1 MNLLGIAVAG
11 AAGALARYGLSG
23 LAYRWWGAGFPW
35 GTLTVNLIGC
45 LLVGL
50 LAEMARQTGW
60 LSPELRTAI
69 GIGFL
74 GSFTTFSTFGVET
87 YRAIEQG
94 DWGLAALNVA
104 SNVVLGL
111 IFVLA
116 GTTLARMLVQTRGGL

>member
-23 LAYRWWGAGFPW
+23 LAHRWWGAGFPW
-35 GTLTVNLIGC
+35 GTLMVNLIGC

-50 LAEMARQTGW
+50 LAELSRQTGW
-60 LSPELRTAI
+60 LSAELRIAI

-94 DWGLAALNVA
+94 DWGVAALNVA

-116 GTTLARMLVQTRGGL
+116 GTTLARMLAHMRGGV

>member
-94 DWGLAALNVA
+94 DWGVAALNVV

-116 GTTLARMLVQTRGGL
+116 GTTLARMLVQMRGGV

>member
-11 AAGALARYGLSG
+11 AAGALARYSMSG
-23 LAYRWWGAGFPW
+23 LAHRYLGTGFPW

-45 LLVGL
+45 LLLGL
-50 LAEMARQTGW
+50 LAEMTRHIGW
-60 LSPELRTAI
+60 LSPEARTAI

-94 DWGLAALNVA
+94 DWGVAALNVL
-104 SNVVLGL
+104 SNVILGL

-116 GTTLARMLVQTRGGL
+116 GTTMARLLVHTRGGV

>member
-1 MNLLGIAVAG
+1 MNLLGIALAG

-23 LAYRWWGAGFPW
+23 LAHRWWGAGFPW

-45 LLVGL
+45 LLLGL
-50 LAEMARQTGW
+50 LTEMTRHTGW
-60 LSPELRTAI
+60 LSPEVRAAI

-87 YRAIEQG
+87 FRAIEQG
-94 DWGLAALNVA
+94 DWGVAALNIA

-116 GTTLARMLVQTRGGL
+116 GTTLARLLVQMRGGG

>member
-1 MNLLGIAVAG
+1 MNLLGIAAAG

-23 LAYRWWGAGFPW
+23 LAYRWWGTGFPW

-45 LLVGL
+45 LLLGL
-50 LAEMARQTGW
+50 LAEITRHGGW
-60 LSPELRTAI
+60 LSPEVRTAI

-94 DWGLAALNVA
+94 DWGVATMNIATNVL
-104 SNVVLGL
+104 LGL
-111 IFVLA
+111 VFVLA
-116 GTTLARMLVQTRGGL
+116 GTTLARMLVQLRGGV

>member
-23 LAYRWWGAGFPW
+23 LAHRWWGAAFPW

-45 LLVGL
+45 LLLGV
-50 LAEMARQTGW
+50 LAELARQTGW

-74 GSFTTFSTFGVET
+74 GSFTTFSTFGLET

-94 DWGLAALNVA
+94 DWAVAALNIA

-111 IFVLA
+111 VFVLA
-116 GTTLARMLVQTRGGL
+116 GTSLARIFVQMRGGL